1 MDGMAVEEVDCSRPM
16 PHALTALAVVFVS
29 FSFLFFLSERSS
41 AITARLTM
49 QRGRRHRMSADV
61 REAERRS
68 EGKGET
74 KDGKRERERVRDS
87 ETARTSE
94 GKRKKDRQ

>member
-1 MDGMAVEEVDCSRPM
+1 
-16 PHALTALAVVFVS
+16 
-29 FSFLFFLSERSS
+29 
-41 AITARLTM
+41 
-49 QRGRRHRMSADV
+49 MSADV